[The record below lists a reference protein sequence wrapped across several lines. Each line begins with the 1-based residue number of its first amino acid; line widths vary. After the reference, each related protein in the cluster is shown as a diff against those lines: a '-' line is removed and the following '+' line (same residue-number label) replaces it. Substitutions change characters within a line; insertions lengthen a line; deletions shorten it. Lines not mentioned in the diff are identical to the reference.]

1 MPDSAKPSVREA
13 YEAITTRILE
23 LLDRGEIPWR
33 KPWRSGWPHN
43 LFSKREYRGIN
54 VFLLVNAGFGSAGW
68 ATANQIRKHG
78 GRIRVDQLEKPS
90 RVFFMRPNEWWVW
103 NVPQHVGWQEEGI
116 LCKVYEVWNWEQ
128 TEGLDDH
135 APKPKPS
142 KTVELAEQFVNGM
155 PGPPAIKRHPSRAC
169 YYPRED
175 VVAMPPDSQFKQREE
190 YYSTLFH
197 ELIHATGH
205 ESRLERAS
213 LKQFKRFGDDDYSQ
227 EELVAELGA
236 AMLCGAAGL
245 APLTIQNSAAYIQ
258 SWLKVLKNDRTFV
271 VRASGQAQKACDY
284 IRGTPF
290 PPRDVPAKPAPSSEV
305 LRSQREPTPD
315 ELEQLISAE
324 AIDMAESAGG
334 YGGHPEQSR
343 RGRISD

>member
-1 MPDSAKPSVREA
+1 MSDPAKPSVREA
-13 YEAITTRILE
+13 YEAVTNRILE
-23 LLDRGEIPWR
+23 LLDKGVIPWR

-78 GRIRVDQLEKPS
+78 GRVRVDHLENPS
-90 RVFFMRPNEWWVW
+90 RVFFMRPHEWWVW

-135 APKPKPS
+135 APKPSQTKP
-142 KTVELAEQFVNGM
+142 VELAEQLVNAM
-155 PGPPAIKRHPSRAC
+155 PCPPAIKRHPSRAC
-169 YYPRED
+169 YYPRDD
-175 VVAMPPDSQFKQREE
+175 VVAVPPDSQFQQREE

-205 ESRLERAS
+205 ESRLDRAS
-213 LKQFKRFGDDDYSQ
+213 LKQFKRFGDHDYSQ

-245 APLTIQNSAAYIQ
+245 APLTIKNSAAYIQ
-258 SWLKVLKNDRTFV
+258 SWLKELKNEKNFV
-271 VRASGQAQKACDY
+271 VRASGFAQKACDY
-284 IRGTPF
+284 IRGLPALTAGP
-290 PPRDVPAKPAPSSEV
+290 PAKPPGTSPLAS
-305 LRSQREPTPD
+305 RRDPTAD
-315 ELEQLISAE
+315 ELERRISAE
-324 AIDMAESAGG
+324 ALDVDDLNG
-334 YGGHPEQSR
+334 
-343 RGRISD
+343 D